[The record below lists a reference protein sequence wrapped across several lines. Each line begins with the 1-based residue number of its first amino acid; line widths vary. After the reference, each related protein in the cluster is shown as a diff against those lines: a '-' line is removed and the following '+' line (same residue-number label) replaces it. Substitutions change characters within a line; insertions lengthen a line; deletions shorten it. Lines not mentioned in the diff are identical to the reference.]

1 MVKPLEPVQT
11 VGIDTI
17 TPYKNN
23 PRDNT
28 KSVGG
33 VAKSLQAYGWQQPIV
48 VDKDNVIVAGHTRYL
63 AAKQLGLKMVPV
75 VKADFTEEEAKGY
88 RLADNKTGESAI
100 WDNKKLLQELDELDK
115 LSEDVFTGFG
125 TSEYF
130 EDVLDES
137 DNEPIQ
143 ENNSG
148 VSYKLTFTTQNKETL
163 EQVQQYI
170 NEVGNFG

>member
-1 MVKPLEPVQT
+1 MEQIKEVPISDVKPYE
-11 VGIDTI
+11 
-17 TPYKNN
+17 NN
-23 PRDNT
+23 PRDNDGAVEAT
-28 KSVGG
+28 
-33 VAKSLQAYGWQQPIV
+33 AKSIKEFGWQQPIV
-48 VDKDNVIVAGHTRYL
+48 VDKDMVVIAGHTRL
-63 AAKQLGLKMVPV
+63 KAAKKLGFSKVPV
-75 VKADFTEEEAKGY
+75 VVADGLTEAQVKAY
-88 RLADNKTGESAI
+88 RLADNKVSETSI

-115 LSEDVFTGFG
+115 LSEDVFTGFE

>member
-1 MVKPLEPVQT
+1 MEQIKEVPIGDVKPYE
-11 VGIDTI
+11 
-17 TPYKNN
+17 NN
-23 PRDNT
+23 PRDNDGAVET
-28 KSVGG
+28 T
-33 VAKSLQAYGWQQPIV
+33 AKSIKEFGWQQPIV
-48 VDKDNVIVAGHTRYL
+48 VDKDMVVIAGHTRL
-63 AAKQLGLKMVPV
+63 KAAKKLGFSKVPV
-75 VKADFTEEEAKGY
+75 VVADGLTEAQVKAY
-88 RLADNKTGESAI
+88 RLADNKVSETSI

-115 LSEDVFTGFG
+115 LSEDVFTGFE

-130 EDVLDES
+130 EDILDES